1 MDPLPALPKPQT
13 LIFIFIY
20 FISFFLPPT
29 LLIPYSPNI
38 LPNPSFPPSPTIN
51 QINQINR
58 PSPSP
63 NKIPRPGSPTHSA
76 NAGRSRSVPRSPP
89 HPSEDHRLRTS
100 PSTSAHPSFLPH
112 YYPARLQIS
121 ALRLAV
127 PRLVPGL
134 QDLLRP
140 STCLIASRSTPLLPS
155 VRRQNDCHSATTPPV
170 KPRVQPAKG
179 RT

>member
-13 LIFIFIY
+13 LIFIY

-58 PSPSP
+58 RSPSP

-140 STCLIASRSTPLLPS
+140 SALLDRVSFHPTTTLP
-155 VRRQNDCHSATTPPV
+155 RRQTACHSTTTP
-170 KPRVQPAKG
+170 R
-179 RT
+179 